1 MREKDLSRVSRRLSA
16 YKIDSGQCPPLG
28 FGAGGVK
35 SWGLNAMYLS
45 ETCIQIGV
53 PPSRDER
60 TGWTRDAY
68 LGAISIRGN

>member
-16 YKIDSGQCPPLG
+16 YKIDSGQYPPLG
-28 FGAGGVK
+28 FDGGGVK

-45 ETCIQIGV
+45 ETCIRIGV

-60 TGWTRDAY
+60 TGWTRDTY